1 MATAASITSM
11 LTTMANNTAMH
22 ITENDQEDCQIQPL
36 DLSCPKQNATKSN
49 QSPVHHQNNLSDL
62 DEEMSPI
69 DHSIRGRQD
78 RTGSDRNSSGS
89 EEMNCSNAAVAVDQ
103 RTSGSSVHRPRSSS
117 GNSDESDRD
126 LSHDHNHSNHTS
138 RFDNSRRSSTDQLV
152 KAAALLRNYLPQA
165 AQAVSAAGL
174 PPVLLDGPA
183 RKRFLTKYLHKNG
196 EHSFFLL
203 FIIV

>member
-11 LTTMANNTAMH
+11 LTTMAGNNTGSAMH
-22 ITENDQEDCQIQPL
+22 HGHISENDQEDCQIQPL
-36 DLSCPKQNATKSN
+36 DLSCPKQNATNSN
-49 QSPVHHQNNLSDL
+49 NKHQNHHSPQNNLSDL

-69 DHSIRGRQD
+69 DHSIRRQD
-78 RTGSDRNSSGS
+78 RTGSDRIGQ
-89 EEMNCSNAAVAVDQ
+89 E
-103 RTSGSSVHRPRSSS
+103 SSVLHRPRSSS

-165 AQAVSAAGL
+165 AQQAVSAAGL

-196 EHSFFLL
+196 ERCFFLFMYIL
-203 FIIV
+203 MCC